1 MCTGVSSKMVSSSQP
16 SCAKKKV
23 LRTMDY
29 TEFFAEMQVFR
40 FARHRNIVGLLGY
53 CCEETHNILV
63 YEYICNNSLEWHLFG
78 VLFS

>member
-1 MCTGVSSKMVSSSQP
+1 
-16 SCAKKKV
+16 
-23 LRTMDY
+23 MDY